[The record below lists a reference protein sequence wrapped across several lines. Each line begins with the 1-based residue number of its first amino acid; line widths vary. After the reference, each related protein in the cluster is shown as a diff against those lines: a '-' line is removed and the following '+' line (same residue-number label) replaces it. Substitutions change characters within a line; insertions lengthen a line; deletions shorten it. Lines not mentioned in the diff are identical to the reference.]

1 MMLNKI
7 REVSQSIKNASPAWI
22 TLSMGLISTFSAS
35 SCNNKNKPEHPNVI
49 LIILDD
55 MNNYTISRAENVRT
69 PYLDNIRKE
78 AVTFSNAYCPAPLS
92 MPSRASLFTG
102 IYPHNSGVYANGGD
116 PWNASAIL
124 KQAETLPELFRR
136 NGYYTYGRG
145 KIYHARMEDGRLERN
160 FDNRP
165 IFEGGFGPFPDSLHR
180 ILSEKDVFSEFWGV
194 QEYPDS
200 IFPDII
206 NSGAVID
213 FLEEKHDKPF
223 LLTLGL
229 WRPHTPFTAP
239 QRFFDMYDPQEITI
253 PEGYL
258 EKDLEDVPDY
268 GKGLLD
274 PFGRFAVTGIKNPD
288 LWKNFIHGYYACT
301 SFADWNVGRVMEALD
316 KSDYAKNTIVV
327 IFSDNGFHIGTK
339 NHWEKNTLWDGSA
352 EVPLIIRMP
361 ESRLAR
367 IVNTTVGLI
376 DLYPTLIELCGIQ
389 PPVQQLDGQSLVPFL
404 NAESCS
410 QHHPVLTSLGEN
422 LISVRS
428 NRYRYIRY
436 PDGESELYDIDN
448 DPFEWNNLI
457 GRDGFEEVVK
467 EHQKY
472 IPTVFAKE
480 LPGIRRN

>member
-1 MMLNKI
+1 MMLNII
-7 REVSQSIKNASPAWI
+7 REVSHSIKNTSPGWL
-22 TLSMGLISTFSAS
+22 TLSIGLISTFSAS
-35 SCNNKNKPEHPNVI
+35 SCINNNKPEHPNVI

-55 MNNYTISRAENVRT
+55 MNNYTISRSENVRT

-78 AVTFSNAYCPAPLS
+78 SVTFTNAYCPAPLS

-116 PWNASAIL
+116 PWNTSEIL
-124 KQAETLPELFRR
+124 KQAETLPELFRH

-145 KIYHARMEDGRLERN
+145 KIYHARMQEGRLERN

-180 ILSEKDVFSEFWGV
+180 IHSEKDIFSEFWGV

-206 NSGAVID
+206 NTGAVID

-239 QRFFDMYDPQEITI
+239 QRFFDLYDPQEIRI

-258 EKDLEDVPDY
+258 EKDLDDVPDY

-274 PFGRFAVTGIKNPD
+274 PFGRFDVTGIKNPD
-288 LWKNFIHGYYACT
+288 RWKNFIHGYYACT
-301 SFADWNVGRVMEALD
+301 SFADWNVGRVLEALD
-316 KSDYAKNTIVV
+316 KSDYTKNTIVV

-361 ESRLAR
+361 ESRLSR

-404 NAESCS
+404 NAEGYS
-410 QHHPVLTSLGEN
+410 QHQPVLTSLGEN
-422 LISVRS
+422 LVSVRS

-457 GRDGFEEVVK
+457 GREGIEKVVQ

-472 IPTVFAKE
+472 IPAVFAKE